1 MAFYQDEEFEDND
14 LFEVDDEHMAAV
26 LSDPSHR
33 VHLVYVRLPLELRP
47 SINRIF
53 RRINDLIVANPDMTP
68 DAWNMI
74 DSLSPGRNESE
85 LRIVVKFVAK
95 RDAELFQAVRTVDFV
110 EDGVNWSLQ
119 IEQPRTA
126 YEEEVPADGKPIV
139 VLKVIPLSFSKEHI
153 IRFFTLPRGDNPP
166 FLQAVDSFE
175 WLCHNNG
182 VRRNMAMLKVTPPDH
197 DTELRNLPGAILA
210 RSRRRRLF
218 LLGCSSHICS
228 LCGRRGHKFTT
239 HDLFING
246 RAPLDVAN
254 TPMLQQLLT
263 DTTIQFPSSAPRPQM
278 WTCACCRRK
287 DLSDVSGVGWFSA
300 YRHAKSRAHLDMIGG
315 TPQAEDAT
323 STASSSKSETS
334 TLKTSTKESAAAGA
348 STGLSP
354 SVAKL
359 RLESV

>member
-1 MAFYQDEEFEDND
+1 MAFCQDEEFEDND

-33 VHLVYVRLPLELRP
+33 MHLVYVRLPLELRP
-47 SINRIF
+47 RINRIF

-68 DAWNMI
+68 DAWNTI
-74 DSLSPGRNESE
+74 DSLPPGRNESE

-119 IEQPRTA
+119 IEQPKTA
-126 YEEEVPADGKPIV
+126 HEEEVPADGKPIV
-139 VLKVIPLSFSKEHI
+139 VLKLIPLSFSKEHI

-197 DTELRNLPGAILA
+197 DTDLRNLPALDGYNHPVSI
-210 RSRRRRLF
+210 F
-218 LLGCSSHICS
+218 SSPS
-228 LCGRRGHKFTT
+228 PNV
-239 HDLFING
+239 DL
-246 RAPLDVAN
+246 RV
-254 TPMLQQLLT
+254 
-263 DTTIQFPSSAPRPQM
+263 
-278 WTCACCRRK
+278 
-287 DLSDVSGVGWFSA
+287 LSP
-300 YRHAKSRAHLDMIGG
+300 
-315 TPQAEDAT
+315 TQQAEDAT
-323 STASSSKSETS
+323 STSSSSKSETS
-334 TLKTSTKESAAAGA
+334 TPKSSTNTSVAAGA

-359 RLESV
+359 RLESI